1 MCRLPTP
8 VVALSY
14 DHGQTPRGAAVSGAP
29 LPTDPDAGFAPLP
42 RRETLTSQLAKT
54 LGERIAAGEYAA
66 GSKLPTE
73 QELVEAFGVS
83 RTVVREAISLLKAGG
98 MVTTRQGVGVF
109 VTLAETAR
117 PFRVEEARLDVLREV
132 IAVVELRIGVEAE
145 GASLAAQRRTEAD
158 LAALAAATAELERCI
173 DEGRDAIAADL
184 AFHRT
189 IAEATGN
196 RHFTN
201 LFNYLGALVIPRT
214 RVQTFQ
220 LFPTSPQDYLKRIN
234 AEHRMILDAIA
245 RSDADSARAAMRLH
259 LTGSRERLRAAAAR
273 QEA

>member
-1 MCRLPTP
+1 
-8 VVALSY
+8 
-14 DHGQTPRGAAVSGAP
+14 VSGAP

-42 RRETLTSQLAKT
+42 RRETLTSQLAKS
-54 LGERIAAGEYAA
+54 LGERITAGAYAA

-109 VTLAETAR
+109 VAQTETAR

-145 GASLAAQRRTEAD
+145 GASLAAQRRTDAD
-158 LAALAAATAELERCI
+158 LAALAAATEELERCI

-234 AEHRMILDAIA
+234 AEHRMILDAIT
-245 RSDADSARAAMRLH
+245 RSDADAARAAMRLH

>member
-1 MCRLPTP
+1 LPTL

-14 DHGQTPRGAAVSGAP
+14 DHANPRIPTAVSGIP
-29 LPTDPDAGFAPLP
+29 LPTDPDAAGFAPLP
-42 RRETLTSQLAKT
+42 RRETLTSQLART
-54 LGERIAAGEYAA
+54 LGERIMAGEYAA
-66 GSKLPTE
+66 GAKLPTE

-98 MVTTRQGVGVF
+98 LVTTRQGVGVF
-109 VTLAETAR
+109 VATGGAAR

-145 GASLAAQRRTEAD
+145 AASLAAQRRTDAD
-158 LAALAAATAELERCI
+158 IAALVAATEDLDRCI
-173 DEGRDAIAADL
+173 REGRDAIAADL
-184 AFHRT
+184 TFHRT

-220 LFPTSPQDYLKRIN
+220 FFPTSPQDYLTRIN
-234 AEHRMILDAIA
+234 AEHRMILDAIV
-245 RSDADSARAAMRLH
+245 RGDADAARAAMRLH
-259 LTGSRERLRAAAAR
+259 LTGSRERLRAAAVR

>member
-1 MCRLPTP
+1 M
-8 VVALSY
+8 
-14 DHGQTPRGAAVSGAP
+14 SGAP

-54 LGERIAAGEYAA
+54 LGERITAGEYAA

-109 VTLAETAR
+109 VTQAETAR

-158 LAALAAATAELERCI
+158 LAALAAATGNLNSALYDSGSYLRI
-173 DEGRDAIAADL
+173 FRRSGG
-184 AFHRT
+184 T
-189 IAEATGN
+189 EAMPHGTSLVFFPLDTDRIRLG
-196 RHFTN
+196 
-201 LFNYLGALVIPRT
+201 YLYDISWDRPHIQRNVP
-214 RVQTFQ
+214 
-220 LFPTSPQDYLKRIN
+220 
-234 AEHRMILDAIA
+234 
-245 RSDADSARAAMRLH
+245 
-259 LTGSRERLRAAAAR
+259 
-273 QEA
+273 